1 MAFNYFDNASFI
13 GLKQSIG
20 INNLNSETHNR
31 FIAAAGWRRGGRNGT
46 AGTYTFTVPAG
57 VTEVSAV
64 CIGGGGGG
72 GGNNGVSGPG
82 ASGGGGGGLAY
93 GTFTVTP
100 GENLTVRVGTG
111 GSAGTNSSNAG
122 NGNISDI
129 RRNTTTLLYASGG
142 TGGLS
147 NSTNSSYRNGGGF
160 AGTEVDGG
168 GNGGDGGGAGNN
180 FAGAGGGGAGGYGG
194 NGGRGQNV
202 AVNSGAQNG
211 TAGAG
216 AGGLAIN
223 NAPPGANSGGGG
235 TGVDGQG
242 NSGTVGS
249 SSTVTGSSDSYSTL
263 APTAAAAGIPGGGGG
278 GTEDD
283 TAANGLTGG
292 LGCVRIIWGQTAAG
306 EARSYPNTNTSQSV
320 QTATDN
326 VTSGGGGGGGGGGDD
341 DDDDDD
347 GGDDGGGGKIV
358 CTALNKIYGFGSFR
372 NKIWMKYNN
381 YEKAQYPSNSKIL
394 ELGYHK
400 VFGRLTEIMPTSPLL
415 TKILRRMVRVRTDRI
430 RREMTGKPIT
440 FESRLYPAIIRPIF
454 YVVGW
459 LVHKGILNKYGKNI

>member
-31 FIAAAGWRRGGRNGT
+31 FVAAAGWRRGGKNGT
-46 AGTYTFTVPAG
+46 SGTYTFTVPAG
-57 VTEVSAV
+57 VTQVSAV

-100 GENLTVRVGTG
+100 GENLTVIVGSG
-111 GSAGTNSSNAG
+111 GSAGTGSSNG
-122 NGNISDI
+122 SNGNLSTV
-129 RRNTTTLLYASGG
+129 RRGASQLLFAMGG
-142 TGGLS
+142 NGGLS
-147 NSTNSSYRNGGGF
+147 NSTNSSYRVGGGF
-160 AGTEVDGG
+160 GGTELDGG
-168 GNGGDGGGAGNN
+168 GAGGDGGGAANN

-194 NGGRGQNV
+194 NGGRGQTV
-202 AVNSGAQNG
+202 AFNASALNG
-211 TAGAG
+211 NNGGG

-223 NAPPGANSGGGG
+223 NTPPGPNSGGGG

-242 NSGTVGS
+242 NSGSVGNS
-249 SSTVTGSSDSYSTL
+249 ATVTGSPDSYSTL
-263 APTAAAAGIPGGGGG
+263 PPTSTTAGIPGGGGG

-283 TAANGLTGG
+283 TAANGLAGG
-292 LGCVRIIWGQTAAG
+292 IGCVRIIWGQTAAG
-306 EARSYPNTNTSQSV
+306 GLRSYPNTNTSQSV

-326 VTSGGGGGGGGGGDD
+326 VSGGGNGGGGGGDD

-347 GGDDGGGGKIV
+347 DDNGGGKIV

-372 NKIWMKYNN
+372 NKMWMKYNN

-459 LVHKGILNKYGKNI
+459 LVHKGILNKYDKNI